1 MLAER
6 LSTRKLRWKFSTRS
20 KPNNTRER
28 ITTRNRGDFFFVL
41 ILASAT
47 PSVILRNI
55 NPGLPLFSPV
65 EQPQPPEERGIYSL
79 K

>member
-1 MLAER
+1 MAR
-6 LSTRKLRWKFSTRS
+6 V
-20 KPNNTRER
+20 
-28 ITTRNRGDFFFVL
+28 FFLFTLVH
-41 ILASAT
+41 AT

-65 EQPQPPEERGIYSL
+65 ELPQPPEERGIYSL